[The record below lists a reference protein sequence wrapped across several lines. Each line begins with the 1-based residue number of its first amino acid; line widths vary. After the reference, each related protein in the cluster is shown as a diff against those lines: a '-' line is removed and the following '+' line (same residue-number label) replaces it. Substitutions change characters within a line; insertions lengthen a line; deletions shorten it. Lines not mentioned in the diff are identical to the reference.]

1 MDADDLVKLLRER
14 CLAEGG
20 AYRFAKNHEVS
31 DQYVSNVLSGKYK
44 PGPKI
49 AMALGLKKVITFE
62 PIK

>member
-1 MDADDLVKLLRER
+1 MNADDLLRLLRE
-14 CLAEGG
+14 CIQKEGS

-31 DQYVSNVLSGKYK
+31 EQYLGNVLAGKYK

-49 AMALGLKKVITFE
+49 ALALGLKKVITFE